1 MKRNYKLAGM
11 KKHYPLFFLMAL
23 FSTSVLSITDAQL
36 KKELGDYLAS
46 QNSPVMQSESVG
58 SALEFLTTVISRNF
72 HIEQISAYQVN
83 ELLTHVGI
91 VINDFLQ
98 NATSN
103 APENSIS
110 DPFDTLLN
118 GGNTLNAALS
128 NRPFFLR
135 PEPLQRPA
143 ENLPMPYQG
152 VLPQQLP
159 PLQALSQ
166 FPEPPYQQLPPQ
178 QALFQLPRPPH
189 QLPQAVF
196 AQVRPPLPLH
206 VDPARPGIRG
216 LHQRNN
222 NFIEAGQPI
231 EVETTSEETEKTEQ
245 LNELTEKIKR
255 LEQQQKKLESK
266 TEQMERKNAKKTKEL
281 KKLAK
286 KTEQLEKLSGKKTKL
301 KEQNKQSQE
310 GANQNKEKPPHKAT
324 YDQKK
329 PKESNTQRTSSDR
342 EVQKLMGKIERND
355 REEKEKRGQELQQI
369 TARKKVEEEEKLRQ
383 KELAR
388 KKAEEEEKRRQ
399 KELARKKAEEEEK
412 RRQKELARKKAEE
425 EEKRRQKELA
435 RKKAE
440 EEEKRR
446 QKELARKKAEEEEK
460 RRQKEL
466 ARKKAEEEEKQRQ
479 KELARKKAEEEE
491 KQRQEELARKKA
503 EEEKR
508 RQEWLARKKA
518 ERERQQQ
525 EKLARKKA
533 KKEKERQERE
543 QAQCQSPQK
552 EQTNEL
558 LNTADLYN
566 LRGTPVNLAIVSAS
580 PDPSMENLQGLQ
592 KHFPDQI
599 KKIRQNIIKKNKNQ
613 PDKRSAQEESAKSN
627 VLGDNTKSSEDVSQS
642 NQIGSNRRQL
652 EKATFL
658 EENAY
663 YFVAAWLG
671 VGWIGGKII
680 YHHYLN
686 SLDESDMSLTGDQC
700 RLFLDNIISAG
711 DGFIIKDSEMTMKC
725 IVRLSADELMIP
737 IYRAY
742 IRNDS
747 NSHSDFILYE
757 PSGNNIVPNKK
768 FFLAP
773 AKMEKLSDISSEFGE
788 RYAVFLSNIHELLLN
803 RSLTD
808 GVRITNISAI
818 LCGVMPT
825 KDLTK
830 KCFLNVRDM
839 IESFGIHA
847 ISSYYSFINAGHYDF
862 KHYISKENVFVI
874 LPFWELD
881 ADENLVG
888 RRYPVIWQE
897 NSYRPLF
904 PLFDIPPDELIDPY
918 TQGKSFF
925 FNNDLKW
932 IRHTNAFLSGQ
943 KTGLSQLKH
952 FVAYESLPWKR
963 YARIIGY
970 DDGKQLHLA
979 WEPDHGLRESHAA
992 FIYMIYKHYPGS
1004 SQQSRKIPEELNA
1017 WFTSCLKSQAC
1028 LIPWLRSDVTKLDS
1042 GYFQRVHKTYEI
1054 KAMSSG
1060 KIMRQWQKKLAFTYA
1075 ASNLHSTGLTISQFA
1090 DKARKLCGVL
1100 EHKKS
1105 QLACFLELAD
1115 AHFSK
1120 LNWTKSPEILHYL
1133 ENFDEYSPKII
1144 WPKNSEYS
1152 LLPPRVLTPL

>member
-1 MKRNYKLAGM
+1 
-11 KKHYPLFFLMAL
+11 MAL

-36 KKELGDYLAS
+36 KKELGDYLTS
-46 QNSPVMQSESVG
+46 NNSPVMQSESVD

-83 ELLTHVGI
+83 EFVTHVGI
-91 VINDFLQ
+91 VINNFLQ

-103 APENSIS
+103 APENNIS

-118 GGNTLNAALS
+118 GGNALNAALS
-128 NRPFFLR
+128 NNPFFRPFFLR
-135 PEPLQRPA
+135 PELLQHPA

-152 VLPQQLP
+152 VLPQQLL

-166 FPEPPYQQLPPQ
+166 IPGPPYQQLPPQ
-178 QALFQLPRPPH
+178 QALFQFQRPPH

-196 AQVRPPLPLH
+196 AQVRAPLPLH
-206 VDPARPGIRG
+206 VYPARPGIRG

-231 EVETTSEETEKTEQ
+231 EVEATPEETEKTKKLKDLEKKNFSLKRQQQKLKDEIEQVKREKTVNEAEKTVQ
-245 LNELTEKIKR
+245 LNKLAEQIKR

-266 TEQMERKNAKKTKEL
+266 AEQLERENAKKTKEL
-281 KKLAK
+281 KDLAK
-286 KTEQLEKLSGKKTKL
+286 KTEQLEKLSGKKIKL

-310 GANQNKEKPPHKAT
+310 GSNQNKEKPPHKAT
-324 YDQKK
+324 YDQQK
-329 PKESNTQRTSSDR
+329 PKESNSQRTSSDR
-342 EVQKLMGKIERND
+342 EVQKLMGEIERND
-355 REEKEKRGQELQQI
+355 REEKEKREQELQQI
-369 TARKKVEEEEKLRQ
+369 TARKKVEEEERQ
-383 KELAR
+383 RQRQELAR

-399 KELARKKAEEEEK
+399 
-412 RRQKELARKKAEE
+412 
-425 EEKRRQKELA
+425 
-435 RKKAE
+435 
-440 EEEKRR
+440 
-446 QKELARKKAEEEEK
+446 
-460 RRQKEL
+460 
-466 ARKKAEEEEKQRQ
+466 
-479 KELARKKAEEEE
+479 
-491 KQRQEELARKKA
+491 EELARKRR
-503 EEEKR
+503 EKEKQ

-566 LRGTPVNLAIVSAS
+566 LRGAPANLAIVSDS
-580 PDPSMENLQGLQ
+580 PYPSMENLQCLQ
-592 KHFPDQI
+592 KHFPDKI
-599 KKIRQNIIKKNKNQ
+599 KEIRQNIIKKNKNQ

-642 NQIGSNRRQL
+642 NRIISNRRWL
-652 EKATFL
+652 EKSTLLDKIVVVTTAVWAGAGLGYLYRFYQSSQYDHS
-658 EENAY
+658 ENMTR
-663 YFVAAWLG
+663 
-671 VGWIGGKII
+671 
-680 YHHYLN
+680 
-686 SLDESDMSLTGDQC
+686 DECQ
-700 RLFLDNIISAG
+700 LFLNKIFSDG
-711 DGFIIKDSEMTMKC
+711 DGYIIKDSKATVDC
-725 IVRLSADELMIP
+725 IVRLSENNLTIP
-737 IYRAY
+737 VYKSY
-742 IRNDS
+742 ISDNS
-747 NSHSDFILYE
+747 NGSSDFILYE
-757 PSGNNIVPNKK
+757 PSGNNVVPNEK

-825 KDLTK
+825 KDLTE

-862 KHYISKENVFVI
+862 KHYISQKNIFVI
-874 LPFWELD
+874 LPFWEVD
-881 ADENLVG
+881 ADKNLVG
-888 RRYPVIWQE
+888 RRYPVRWQE

-904 PLFDIPPDELIDPY
+904 PLFDIPPDEQIDPY
-918 TQGKSFF
+918 TQGKTFF
-925 FNNDLKW
+925 FNKDLKW

-952 FVAYESLPWKR
+952 FVAYESLPCKR

-992 FIYMIYKHYPGS
+992 FMYMIYKHYLDS
-1004 SQQSRKIPEELNA
+1004 SQQFRKMPEELNA

-1028 LIPWLRSDVTKLDS
+1028 QIPWLRSDVTKLDN

-1060 KIMRQWQKKLAFTYA
+1060 KIMRQWQKQLAFIYA

-1144 WPKNSEYS
+1144 WPKNNEYS
-1152 LLPPRVLTPL
+1152 VLPPGVLTPL